1 MSLLNFTNEI
11 IVSFIGTLFA
21 LFSAGI
27 VWILKSAYEKHRAE
41 VFALSKFETIFA
53 NNLTILKDNFN
64 FLNDWINSL
73 ENNRAFSIHFEGYY
87 INEEETYK
95 IKNLELINRL
105 LSLNYML
112 RRTGFDF
119 ENTYKTYWEGVRS
132 VNEIKDEE
140 SRERNFEALNK
151 NLLPVLQKMNSG
163 YKVIEDKLVDVVAY
177 IRCANNVRKHSIFGY
192 FSVLFL
198 DIYPKITDNSV
209 KRQVEILRENIS
221 RLD

>member
-41 VFALSKFETIFA
+41 VFALSKFERIFA

-119 ENTYKTYWEGVRS
+119 ENTYKTFFDC
-132 VNEIKDEE
+132 I
-140 SRERNFEALNK
+140 
-151 NLLPVLQKMNSG
+151 
-163 YKVIEDKLVDVVAY
+163 
-177 IRCANNVRKHSIFGY
+177 NN
-192 FSVLFL
+192 
-198 DIYPKITDNSV
+198 
-209 KRQVEILRENIS
+209 
-221 RLD
+221 

>member
-1 MSLLNFTNEI
+1 MSLINYTSEI
-11 IVSFIGTLFA
+11 IISFIGTLFA

-27 VWILKSAYEKHRAE
+27 IWILKSAYEKHRAE
-41 VFALSKFETIFA
+41 VFTLSKFERIFA
-53 NNLTILKDNFN
+53 NNLTILRDNFN
-64 FLNDWINSL
+64 FLNDWISSL
-73 ENNRAFSIHFEGYY
+73 ENNRAFSIHFEDYY
-87 INEEETYK
+87 INDEETYK

-119 ENTYKTYWEGVRS
+119 ENTYKTYWEGIKS
-132 VNEIKDEE
+132 VNETKDVE
-140 SRERNFEALNK
+140 SRERNFEELNK
-151 NLLPVLQKMNSG
+151 NLLPVLRKMSGG

-177 IRCANNVRKHSIFGY
+177 IRCVNNVRKHSVFGY
-192 FSVLFL
+192 FSFLFL
-198 DIYPKITDNSV
+198 DIYPKITSYSV